1 MRHFALLFFLFF
13 LSSAVDARSQTLA
26 DYIDSNCLRNCV
38 DELTLLRST
47 VKAADEHDLDFRV
60 LIAIVKVESGFRLNA
75 RSPSSVGLAQIN
87 LKWHRDK
94 FNRHP
99 LNPMEN
105 VRVGAVVLNECLIR
119 NQGRLSKAFRCYN
132 GLGAGQ
138 DKDYVT
144 KVQKALSE
152 IRRLSF
158 V

>member
-1 MRHFALLFFLFF
+1 MKHFALLLSLFF
-13 LSSAVDARSQTLA
+13 ISCGAEAKSKTLA
-26 DYIDSNCLRNCV
+26 EYINEHCIVKCV

-47 VKAADEHDLDFRV
+47 VRAADEHDLDFRV

-87 LKWHRDK
+87 LRWHRDK